1 MSGVAWR
8 GDQERDADAGTWHGG
23 VVAEQRLGELM
34 QLARGVGIDMEAGAQ
49 EDGAQTQGEGR
60 GGG

>member
-1 MSGVAWR
+1 MER
-8 GDQERDADAGTWHGG
+8 DQERDADAGTWRGG
-23 VVAEQRLGELM
+23 VVAEQRLGELT
-34 QLARGVGIDMEAGAQ
+34 QLARGVRIDVEAGAQ

>member
-1 MSGVAWR
+1 MER
-8 GDQERDADAGTWHGG
+8 GQERDADAGTWCGD
-23 VVAEQRLGELM
+23 VVAEQRLGELT
-34 QLARGVGIDMEAGAQ
+34 QLARGMGIDMEAGAQ

>member
-1 MSGVAWR
+1 MER
-8 GDQERDADAGTWHGG
+8 GQERDADAGMWRGG
-23 VVAEQRLGELM
+23 VVAEQRLGGLT
-34 QLARGVGIDMEAGAQ
+34 QLARGVGIDVEAGAQ

>member
-1 MSGVAWR
+1 MER
-8 GDQERDADAGTWHGG
+8 GQERDADVGTWRGG
-23 VVAEQRLGELM
+23 VVAEQRLGELT
-34 QLARGVGIDMEAGAQ
+34 QLARGVGIDVEAGAQ